1 MGPCLSSPP
10 KEAPP
15 LTPEDPLTTRAYH
28 QPHTMDDIFDE
39 VNYHDWK
46 RQSQMA
52 VRDLTTVKRFL
63 EGLGTQ
69 DAENVIP
76 FLGHPEKFAR
86 LSAELVPLNAD
97 GDAVGTPYNPEEDQ
111 EEDEEEDTQE
121 EVQPD
126 VAPDPLADE
135 MGGLNIGNGPVGDEN
150 PPVIGGYIPRQNLRV
165 ANWVEGLP
173 RRIHNE
179 ANNTREIVRS
189 LIATG
194 KLFPHPRYEEAM
206 EWAKSKNIPP
216 TEYDGEKELCP
227 IPNCPQAGRRYSV
240 KSSKTGNSNL
250 LQHIRQQ
257 HEKLMFLSREECP
270 ELDADKGC
278 LQKCGC
284 DGNGKHHFSRDGF
297 SNFDTYIQHLRTSV
311 IHNPDGGVE
320 IRRKANADIAER
332 SRRQSTN

>member
-173 RRIHNE
+173 RHMY
-179 ANNTREIVRS
+179 NNAKVVQGARYLTAR
-189 LIATG
+189 G
-194 KLFPHPRYEEAM
+194 KLFPHPRYEEAV
-206 EWAKSKNIPP
+206 EWAKSKNIPL

-227 IPNCPQAGRRYSV
+227 IPNCPQAGFRYSV
-240 KSSKTGNSNL
+240 KGNNKSQSNL
-250 LQHIRQQ
+250 LQHIRRQ

-270 ELDADKGC
+270 ELDADKGR

-284 DGNGKHHFSRDGF
+284 DGNGTYNFSRDGF
-297 SNFDTYIQHLRTSV
+297 SNFDTYIQHLSNSV
-311 IHNPDGGVE
+311 LHNPDEGEE
-320 IRRKANADIAER
+320 IRRRRNADIAKR